1 MTERDGGAG
10 QAGMGKEMSGKKLTV
25 SGRGAMGS
33 FQPKFLV
40 SDFFFLSDNRTIA
53 EQGCLTS
60 ITPRGFTFQS
70 HKKNLTM
77 MEENLLRT
85 VLRQPIGFFLSEFE
99 IELHG
104 KVKGLYFLDNNLVE
118 VSIGFLDDTPHFFR
132 QCVTELLC

>member
-1 MTERDGGAG
+1 MKSKTGI
-10 QAGMGKEMSGKKLTV
+10 KEMSDKKLIAAEWKAV
-25 SGRGAMGS
+25 GS

-53 EQGCLTS
+53 EKGCLTS
-60 ITPRGFTFQS
+60 ITPAGFTFRS
-70 HKKNLTM
+70 HKNHLTM
-77 MEENLLRT
+77 VEENLLRT

-104 KVKGLYFLDNNLVE
+104 KVRGLYFLDNNLVE
-118 VSIGFLDDTPHFFR
+118 VSIGFLDDTPYFFR